1 MPHVGTSKELSGGSG
16 GHDSG
21 LLANI
26 DNMRLIV
33 IRSLKDFLALGL
45 EPQPD
50 YYWGSR

>member
-1 MPHVGTSKELSGGSG
+1 MPHMGTSKELPGGSE
-16 GHDSG
+16 GHDSR

-33 IRSLKDFLALGL
+33 MRSLKDFLTLRFK
-45 EPQPD
+45 PQPD